1 MIKYH
6 KIRRNKNPY
15 TNKKIKNYTVNCDN
29 YSNVTAIT
37 KKYWEGNENVRV
49 EYIKKID
56 YRLNKNYVKS
66 VYPKYAQAYYNMN

>member
-1 MIKYH
+1 M
-6 KIRRNKNPY
+6 
-15 TNKKIKNYTVNCDN
+15 
-29 YSNVTAIT
+29 TAIT